1 MTNDVAS
8 RMAARIHDCTS
19 PHLYNPIQTEVNKYA
34 GTEWHFRQPALSA
47 PHRPAAVPKS
57 SVLRHRCECLRAKT
71 AVKSNCSVIDA
82 RCRLKHS
89 LSTKI
94 HSCDGS
100 RHFRR
105 WSARKPNPSNRMAD
119 NRFPAD
125 LSHDTLAKRRQPPDD
140 DFQERSASNE
150 SFELPRLRLGD
161 ISVVL
166 TIASFLLASSAG
178 FFGFRAILASK
189 SISLAVSAVKANREP
204 NKIELA
210 SRTSQ
215 DQFGDKQAAVA
226 RGSVE
231 DEHRSMPVSHVVAT
245 IPIKTNQD
253 ELSEVGMAGASSTLV
268 ASNLAPPRGA
278 EVSEAPASSAA
289 APSVGRNLPQ
299 IADTAEGSV
308 GNSNPAREAPPVL
321 RNGFAVQ
328 VASERS
334 QSGAQ
339 ASFRRLQTK
348 YPNQLRGHRP
358 VIRRADLGA
367 GTYFRALVGPFASRG
382 VAIKL
387 CNALKAV
394 GGDCIIQKI

>member
-1 MTNDVAS
+1 VISLPRRSGPQRESALPSAGAISAS
-8 RMAARIHDCTS
+8 SSGSRAEIHS
-19 PHLYNPIQTEVNKYA
+19 PA
-34 GTEWHFRQPALSA
+34 
-47 PHRPAAVPKS
+47 S
-57 SVLRHRCECLRAKT
+57 SVRVPAAKT
-71 AVKSNCSVIDA
+71 AVKGNCSVIDA

-94 HSCDGS
+94 HSYDGS

-125 LSHDTLAKRRQPPDD
+125 LSHDTPAKRRQPPDD
-140 DFQERSASNE
+140 DFRERSASNE
-150 SFELPRLRLGD
+150 SFELPRLRLGG

-166 TIASFLLASSAG
+166 TIASFLLTSSAG

-189 SISLAVSAVKANREP
+189 SISPAVSAVKANREP

-226 RGSVE
+226 RRSVE
-231 DEHRSMPVSHVVAT
+231 DGKTLEHPSMPVSHVVAT

-268 ASNLAPPRGA
+268 ASHLAPPRGA

-299 IADTAEGSV
+299 IADTAAGSV
-308 GNSNPAREAPPVL
+308 GNSNPAREAPPAL

-348 YPNQLRGHRP
+348 YPNQLRGHQP

>member
-1 MTNDVAS
+1 
-8 RMAARIHDCTS
+8 
-19 PHLYNPIQTEVNKYA
+19 
-34 GTEWHFRQPALSA
+34 
-47 PHRPAAVPKS
+47 
-57 SVLRHRCECLRAKT
+57 
-71 AVKSNCSVIDA
+71 
-82 RCRLKHS
+82 
-89 LSTKI
+89 
-94 HSCDGS
+94 
-100 RHFRR
+100 
-105 WSARKPNPSNRMAD
+105 MAD

-125 LSHDTLAKRRQPPDD
+125 LSHDTLAKRRQAPDD
-140 DFQERSASNE
+140 DFRERSASNE
-150 SFELPRLRLGD
+150 SFELPRLRLGG

-189 SISLAVSAVKANREP
+189 SISPAVSAVKANREP
-204 NKIELA
+204 DKIALA
-210 SRTSQ
+210 SGTSQ
-215 DQFGDKQAAVA
+215 DQFGDKKAAVA
-226 RGSVE
+226 KDSVE
-231 DEHRSMPVSHVVAT
+231 DGKTLEHQSMPASHVVAT
-245 IPIKTNQD
+245 IPIQTNQD
-253 ELSEVGMAGASSTLV
+253 ALPEVGMAAASSTLV
-268 ASNLAPPRGA
+268 ASKLAPPRGA

-289 APSVGRNLPQ
+289 VPPIGRNLSQ
-299 IADTAEGSV
+299 IVETATGS
-308 GNSNPAREAPPVL
+308 GATSREAPP

-348 YPNQLRGHRP
+348 YPNQLRGHQP